1 MHHIR
6 LGQGRPLL
14 LVHGLGGTWRSWRPV
29 LDRLAAEREVIAVD
43 LPGFGETPP
52 PEEPISI
59 PTLARAVSAFLDAEG
74 LGGVDAAGSSMGA
87 RLVLELARQGKL
99 GAVVSLD
106 PGGFWK
112 GWERRFIHTSI
123 AASVR
128 LVRLLQPAMRGIT
141 HSAAGRTMLFP
152 QFSPRPWSLPADVLL
167 EEVRSYAASPC
178 FDALLDSLVYGPEQQ
193 GASGLEGPLM
203 IGWGRQDRICL
214 PRQAARAQAAFP
226 TARLHWFESCGHFP
240 HWDQPEACARLI
252 LEATNP
258 TTCP

>member
-1 MHHIR
+1 M
-6 LGQGRPLL
+6 
-14 LVHGLGGTWRSWRPV
+14 
-29 LDRLAAEREVIAVD
+29 LDRLAEEREVIAVD

-52 PEEPISI
+52 LEEPISI
-59 PTLARAVSAFLDAEG
+59 PSLARAVSDFLDAQQLER
-74 LGGVDAAGSSMGA
+74 VDAVGSSMGA

-99 GAVVSLD
+99 GTVVSLD

-152 QFSPRPWSLPADVLL
+152 QFAPRPWSLPADVLL
-167 EEVRSYAASPC
+167 EEMRSYAASPC
-178 FDALLDSLVYGPEQQ
+178 FNALLDSLVYGPEQQ
-193 GASGLEGPLM
+193 GASGREGSLV

-214 PRQAARAQAAFP
+214 PRHATRAQAAFP
-226 TARLHWFESCGHFP
+226 NARLHWFESCGHFP
-240 HWDQPEACARLI
+240 HWDQREECVQLV
-252 LEATNP
+252 LDATRD
-258 TTCP
+258 TKHF